1 MNDKHREKVSKER
14 RDNLHKMDSDRKR
27 FAVLVYIFIGILIPL
42 LFAIYFLIEHFK
54 FE

>member
-1 MNDKHREKVSKER
+1 MNDQDRERISKER
-14 RDNLHKMDSDRKR
+14 QDNLQKMDSDRKR